1 MTSENRMGWS
11 NEIDSFVKIYM
22 FQMGKIVYDWATGIM
37 NREGKVIDK
46 IDEQIVAVEKEIKDK
61 TALDKKLKD
70 EIGGL
75 EKASSKSRME
85 WQKLI
90 EEAGR
95 YKTVANKYII
105 EKMNLEKL
113 EKGSREYKALETRL
127 KGFEQKYKK
136 WKETVVKAEQKKE
149 EYQNLYSQFVEA
161 KGKMSRYNVGKLSLL
176 QYVSVTLVQRL
187 KNLKKEKELLEG
199 ATAINMN
206 KHRDELVKAFSN
218 QRTLN
223 DISGMIVN
231 AIDTVLQGQLYSD
244 EFSEDELMQFVE
256 EIFMEVSRDK
266 VDRFNFL
273 RTLAED
279 KRNYTVVAI
288 NGKPVKVFDMDKIST
303 DDMIRVFSGWF
314 RESILMTVSNV
325 LKKMKKKQLL
335 FVPEQIKT
343 DDDEESSLYEIV
355 DSNDGGTSILDE
367 GKNRKTRGISEENIV
382 NQNTK
387 DLWKD
392 VEIYLNR
399 NTDKMAEVINNALQ
413 RQLPP
418 NAYFRKIGVQ
428 KAKAELLPIVKKIVR
443 SCGNEIRNGSFMAST
458 KLRNFVKTA
467 IGGVEDSNI
476 FNTIYTII
484 RAALEYYI
492 ASYLSKSILESV
504 RKMQQDEASSEIA
517 FLRALEKRKD
527 MSKQALRDCNLVKYA
542 SKTHQIASNIVA
554 DEYEDPEE
562 LIKKLTQTTELSE
575 EIQSNYQIDRKVNFL
590 LEDKSFPDS
599 IGKYNNQIGGQPKH
613 VPGQYGA

>member
-1 MTSENRMGWS
+1 MSTENRMGWG

-37 NREGKVIDK
+37 NREGKIIDK
-46 IDEQIVAVEKEIKDK
+46 IDEQIASVEKEIKEK

-70 EIGGL
+70 KIESL

-90 EEAGR
+90 DEASR

-113 EKGSREYKALETRL
+113 EKGSREYKSLETRL

-136 WKETVVKAEQKKE
+136 WKETVVRAEQKKE
-149 EYQNLYSQFVEA
+149 EYQDLYSQFVEA
-161 KGKMSRYNVGKLSLL
+161 KGKMSRYDVGKLSLL
-176 QYVSVTLVQRL
+176 QYVSITLVKRL

-199 ATAINMN
+199 ATAINMG

-279 KRNYTVVAI
+279 KKNYTVVAI

-343 DDDEESSLYEIV
+343 DDDEESSLYEMV
-355 DSNDGGTSILDE
+355 DSNDGGMSILDE
-367 GKNRKTRGISEENIV
+367 GKSRKTRGISEENIV
-382 NQNTK
+382 NQSTK

-418 NAYFRKIGVQ
+418 NAYFRKIGAQ
-428 KAKAELLPIVKKIVR
+428 KAKMELLPIVKKIVH

-467 IGGVEDSNI
+467 IGGVEDGNI

-492 ASYLSKSILESV
+492 ASYLGKSILESV

-527 MSKQALRDCNLVKYA
+527 MSKQALRDCRLVKYA
-542 SKTHQIASNIVA
+542 SKTHQIASNLVA

-562 LIKKLTQTTELSE
+562 MIEKLSKEDVKKELSA
-575 EIQSNYQIDRKVNFL
+575 SYQIDRKVNFL

-599 IGKYNNQIGGQPKH
+599 VGKYNNQIGGQSKH